1 MMKSITKW
9 LLIPII
15 SVGSLTMV
23 LATPTP
29 PNLTVTTDAGWVH
42 SSTGAGYFDAPI
54 VPSYGNVVIN
64 ENAYF
69 YINTNTHIYGNLT
82 IHGTLYSDGS
92 THTLQVDG
100 NIVIEE
106 GGMITEISN
115 NGTSIITCN
124 GTIEMKRTIPYSGYA
139 LVASPFASTSG
150 LSGYAYNEG
159 SRTIGDYRTGWV
171 AASGNYVVGKG
182 YAISDLGT
190 YSLFGTQLNC
200 GNGLSIGTSKSN
212 IDADPSKNGWNLLGN
227 PYPCPLNVTGLLDQ
241 SIYPA
246 VYQWNGT
253 NYTST
258 DGNTWTDWIATGE
271 GFFVQTP
278 STVTYGFEN
287 GDRYGVSRAAQ
298 TENVYL
304 TLSGTYTDK
313 TKLKF
318 EDNLNTTDNFDDT
331 RDARKFFTAAVSEIF
346 TVSGENRLAINA
358 LVADDQ
364 DKTIPVGVTISAVGD
379 YTIAAEN
386 NSGYSTLL
394 LKDNV
399 TGALTDISQ
408 SAYTFTAT
416 STGTFA
422 NRFTLLMS
430 TASVT
435 SVNDGTQSLSVKAYS
450 NNAQN
455 IVVKGNFDMVRV
467 VDTMGN
473 EIYKGT
479 SNSIPVQQAGMYLVE
494 VLSSNS
500 TETVKVMVN

>member
-1 MMKSITKW
+1 MMKSMKKW
-9 LLIPII
+9 LLIPIL
-15 SVGSLTMV
+15 SVGSLTML
-23 LATPTP
+23 LASP
-29 PNLTVTTDAGWVH
+29 PPPDLTVGVEWVN
-42 SSTGAGYFDAPI
+42 STGGEFN
-54 VPSYGNVVIN
+54 NVVIN
-64 ENAYF
+64 ANGYLDITE
-69 YINTNTHIYGNLT
+69 NTHIYGDLT
-82 IHGTLYSDGS
+82 IYGAVFFNGAMPYTLE
-92 THTLQVDG
+92 VDG
-100 NIVIEE
+100 NIVIKD
-106 GGMITEISN
+106 GGMVMEQGVS
-115 NGTSIITCN
+115 GTSRITCN
-124 GTIEMKRTIPYSGYA
+124 GTIEMQRTIPYSGYA
-139 LVASPFASTSG
+139 LVASPFASASG
-150 LSGYAYNEG
+150 VSGYYYNEA
-159 SRTIGDYRTGWV
+159 SRTNGDYKTGWL

-182 YAISDLGT
+182 YASYGLGS
-190 YSLFGTQLNC
+190 YSIYGIQLNC
-200 GNGLSIGTSKSN
+200 GDVLSISTTKSS
-212 IDADPSKNGWNLLGN
+212 IDADVSKNGWNLLGN
-227 PYPCPLNVTGLLDQ
+227 PYPCPLNVTGLLEGT
-241 SIYPA
+241 SYPA

-258 DGNTWTDWIATGE
+258 DGDTWSDWIATGE

-278 STVTYGFEN
+278 STVTYSFQN
-287 GDRYGVSRAAQ
+287 DDRWGVGRVAQ
-298 TENVYL
+298 TENVNL

-358 LVADDQ
+358 LVADGQ

-435 SVNDGTQSLSVKAYS
+435 SVNDGAQSLSVKAYS

-455 IVVKGNFDMVRV
+455 IVVKGNFEMVRV
-467 VDTMGN
+467 VDIMGN

>member
-1 MMKSITKW
+1 MMKSIKMW
-9 LLIPII
+9 LLIPIL
-15 SVGSLTMV
+15 SVGSFTM
-23 LATPTP
+23 LWATPTYP
-29 PNLTVTTDAGWVH
+29 DLTVDGGWE
-42 SSTGAGYFDAPI
+42 SSTGGEFNNVIINAGNYLEI
-54 VPSYGNVVIN
+54 T
-64 ENAYF
+64 E
-69 YINTNTHIYGNLT
+69 NTHIYGSLT
-82 IHGTLYSDGS
+82 IHGTLFFNGGMPY
-92 THTLQVDG
+92 TLVVDG
-100 NIVIEE
+100 NIVIKE
-106 GGMITEISN
+106 GGMVLEQGVYT
-115 NGTSIITCN
+115 TSRITCN
-124 GTIEMKRTIPYSGYA
+124 GTIEMQRTVSASGYA
-139 LVASPFASTSG
+139 LVASPFTSASG

-159 SRTIGDYRTGWV
+159 SRTNGDYRTGWV

-182 YAISDLGT
+182 YAISGLGS
-190 YSLFGTQLNC
+190 YSLYGSQLNC
-200 GNGLSIGTSKSN
+200 GNGLSIGTSKSS
-212 IDADPSKNGWNLLGN
+212 IDADASKNGWNLLGN
-227 PYPCPLNVTGLLDQ
+227 PFPCPLNVTGLLDG
-241 SIYPA
+241 STYPA

-253 NYTST
+253 NYAST
-258 DGNTWTDWIATGE
+258 DGNTWSDWIATGE

-278 STVTYGFEN
+278 STVTYNFEN
-287 GDRYGVSRAAQ
+287 DDRYGLARAAQ
-298 TENVYL
+298 TENVNL

-399 TGALTDISQ
+399 TGALTDISE

-435 SVNDGTQSLSVKAYS
+435 SVNDGAQSLSVKAYS

-455 IVVKGNFDMVRV
+455 IVVKGNFEMVRV

-479 SNSIPVQQAGMYLVE
+479 LNNIPVQQAGMYLVE